1 MVREEEGEVLK
12 TFPCPFTY
20 IYIYTYIKIDE
31 KSRVGVSPSRI
42 GVSPFE

>member
-20 IYIYTYIKIDE
+20 VYIYIYTHVYKNIQK
-31 KSRVGVSPSRI
+31 K
-42 GVSPFE
+42 

>member
-20 IYIYTYIKIDE
+20 IYTHTYIKIYE
-31 KSRVGVSPSRI
+31 RGRVGVSPSRI
-42 GVSPFE
+42 AVSPFK